1 MNKSVPFNLEGE
13 EMKTSALTLSRIRTL
28 SLSLSLSLSLN
39 ARLWEAGLTVLR
51 FGEGR

>member
-28 SLSLSLSLSLN
+28 SLSLSLSLN